1 MVESWYYILNY
12 DNKTK
17 NHEMKINKTEDTE
30 TKSQKHLHWKTSA
43 QPRHTN
49 TLKSGSSIKPH
60 VGNQLF
66 LAFIVI
72 AKM

>member
-30 TKSQKHLHWKTSA
+30 TKSQKHLH
-43 QPRHTN
+43 
-49 TLKSGSSIKPH
+49 
-60 VGNQLF
+60 
-66 LAFIVI
+66 
-72 AKM
+72 